1 MAAALAFAQAAPTAT
16 PQAVAPAA
24 PGAAPSAETR
34 PNLLLITLDTTRA
47 DEIAPWGA
55 GGVAPNLDALAAESL
70 VAAVARAPAPLT
82 LPSHTSMMTGL
93 FPFAHGVRDNDLY
106 RLSPKA
112 ATVAALLR
120 EGGWRTEAVVAAT
133 VLRAASGLDRGF
145 EKYDDLRLRRARN
158 LAIEAERPANEI
170 TDRALARLAV
180 ADPRPWFLWLHYFD
194 PHSPYAAP
202 AAPPPSAGRR
212 AAYEAEVR
220 FMDREVGRVL
230 AALRARPDFARTWI
244 VVSGDHGEG
253 LGLQQELTHA
263 FLCEEG
269 TLRVP
274 LFVRGPG
281 GAPRGRIEMPVSTVD
296 VGATLLAAAGRTFPA
311 PVHGRDLVAAFA
323 AQQRGGSDADAQAER
338 ALWFESW
345 AGYHQF
351 RWARLEGVVAGHFK
365 FVKNVSDEL
374 FDLAL
379 PDGERKNLAAERP
392 EVARALAARL
402 DQVRG
407 DPPIPSLDA
416 AAPDLDPAE
425 AARLREIGYFG
436 RMVGEDDERERGTL
450 DPRVHY
456 ASYVNLDLA
465 TTLAKQGRYDDGIA
479 LLRKLCDDYPKNP
492 SFREFLGRACVEA
505 RRPADAEK
513 AFEAALAL
521 DPDLVTASFYLGA
534 LRRSAGDAA
543 GARHHLEH
551 ALALAPGHLEAL
563 LQLRA
568 VHDEAKELA
577 AVLADSVAILAICD
591 EMGDDDG
598 AKLAANTL
606 DEWLPGVCAK
616 LASTP
621 DRRTVL
627 AEARARIGAAAGPF
641 ARRAAERLDAELA
654 RDR

>member
-1 MAAALAFAQAAPTAT
+1 MAAALAFAQDAPPQAAVPNAAPA
-16 PQAVAPAA
+16 
-24 PGAAPSAETR
+24 AETR

-47 DEIAPWGA
+47 DEIAPWGP

-133 VLRAASGLDRGF
+133 VLRAASGLDLGF

-158 LAIEAERPANEI
+158 LALEAERPANEI
-170 TDRALARLAV
+170 TDRALARLAA

-202 AAPPPSAGRR
+202 DPPPPSAGRR

-220 FMDREVGRVL
+220 FMDREIGRLL
-230 AALRARPDFARTWI
+230 AALRVRPDFGRTWI

-274 LFVRGPG
+274 LFVRNPG
-281 GAPRGRIEMPVSTVD
+281 GALRGRLEMPASTAD
-296 VGATLLAAAGRTFPA
+296 VGATLLAAARLSFPGA
-311 PVHGRDLVAAFA
+311 VHGRDLVAAFA
-323 AQQRGGSDADAQAER
+323 AEERSGSDADAQADR

-351 RWARLEGVVAGHFK
+351 RWARLEGVVAGRFK
-365 FVKNVSDEL
+365 LVKNVANEL
-374 FDLAL
+374 FDLSS
-379 PDGERKNLAAERP
+379 PEGERKNLVVERP
-392 EVARALAARL
+392 EVVRALLARFE
-402 DQVRG
+402 QVRS
-407 DPPIPSLDA
+407 DPPIVPLDA
-416 AAPDLDPAE
+416 AAPPMEPAE
-425 AARLREIGYFG
+425 AARLRELGYFS
-436 RMVGEDDERERGTL
+436 RMVAEDDERERGTL

-465 TTLAKQGRYDDGIA
+465 TTLARQGRFDES
-479 LLRKLCDDYPKNP
+479 LKMLRKLCDDYPKNP

-505 RRPADAEK
+505 HRPDEAQA
-513 AFEAALAL
+513 AFEQALAL

-543 GARHHLEH
+543 GARKHLEH
-551 ALALAPGHLEAL
+551 ALSLAPGHLEAR

-568 VHDEAKELA
+568 VHDDAKEYA
-577 AVLADSVAILAICD
+577 AVLADCVAILAVCD

-616 LASTP
+616 LAAAP
-621 DRRTVL
+621 DRRAIL
-627 AEARARIGAAAGPF
+627 EKARAQIASDGGPSS
-641 ARRAAERLDAELA
+641 RRAAERLDAELA
-654 RDR
+654 HGR